1 MTQNFLSLLFRLNKE
16 NVKFVIIGGF
26 AGIVHG
32 CTFVTQDIDIC
43 CEFTTE
49 NLLSLQNALADIHPV
64 HRMTPKRQKLELTTE
79 NCKDY
84 KNLYLDTDLG
94 QLDCIGSVQG
104 VGDFKKAI
112 ESSQIIDV
120 ENHKLNVLR
129 IETLIETK
137 KATNRPHDKEAI
149 IQLEAMREIKKDRF
163 ETTR

>member
-1 MTQNFLSLLFRLNKE
+1 MTQNFHSLLLRLNKE

-64 HRMTPKRQKLELTTE
+64 HRMTPKRLKLELTTE

-94 QLDCIGSVQG
+94 QLDCIGFVQG
-104 VGDFKKAI
+104 VGDFKKVI
-112 ESSQIIDV
+112 QSSQTIEV
-120 ENHKLNVLR
+120 ENHKFNVLR
-129 IETLIETK
+129 IEALIETK
-137 KATNRPHDKEAI
+137 KSINRPRDRETI
-149 IQLEAMREIKKDRF
+149 IQLEAMKKIKGNF
-163 ETTR
+163 EKKQ